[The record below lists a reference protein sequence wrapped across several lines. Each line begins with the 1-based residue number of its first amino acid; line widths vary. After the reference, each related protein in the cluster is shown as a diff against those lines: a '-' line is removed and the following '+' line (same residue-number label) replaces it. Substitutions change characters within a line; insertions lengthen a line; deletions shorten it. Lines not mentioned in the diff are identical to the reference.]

1 MAPGPEDE
9 QFKFNAKGLR
19 VFRVMRP
26 LKTISSVKGLKVII
40 TAVISALPLLQDTML
55 ILMFFFIIFAIAGTQ
70 MLSGMLTH
78 RCIAVDTG
86 VVFDDDYICGVN
98 SGGRSCPG
106 GYYCA
111 KTAMNP
117 NFGVTNFDNVAY
129 ALLAVFQCVT
139 LEGWSD
145 I

>member
-1 MAPGPEDE
+1 
-9 QFKFNAKGLR
+9 
-19 VFRVMRP
+19 MRP